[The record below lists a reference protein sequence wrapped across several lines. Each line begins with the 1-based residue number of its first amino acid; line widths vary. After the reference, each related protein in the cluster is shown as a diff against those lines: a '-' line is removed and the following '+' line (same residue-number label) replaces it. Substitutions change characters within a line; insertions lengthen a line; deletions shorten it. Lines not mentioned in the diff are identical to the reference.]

1 MDREIREQIAQRA
14 YALCGRLRVNRTV
27 GMRSTGT
34 ALRARSQ
41 PRKARTPPRSAPRGA
56 KGAKS
61 ENVAAGGCTPVAQP
75 SGLRRRQALSSL
87 SGLGATVKPLSA
99 RTK

>member
-1 MDREIREQIAQRA
+1 MGAPRALACPPTCRPRLQTGSVCRQPTAEAALFWENVGELTMDREIREQIAQRA

-41 PRKARTPPRSAPRGA
+41 PRKARTPP
-56 KGAKS
+56 
-61 ENVAAGGCTPVAQP
+61 
-75 SGLRRRQALSSL
+75 
-87 SGLGATVKPLSA
+87 
-99 RTK
+99 